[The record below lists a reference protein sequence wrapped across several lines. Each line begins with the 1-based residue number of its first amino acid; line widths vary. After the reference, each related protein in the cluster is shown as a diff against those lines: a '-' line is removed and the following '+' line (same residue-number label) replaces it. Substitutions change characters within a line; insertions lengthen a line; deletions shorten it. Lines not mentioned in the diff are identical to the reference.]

1 MRTLIAV
8 VALVAAVSCGADD
21 GAGTEERASSAES
34 STRAEPPRGPCS
46 SDADCSLGM
55 GCGCTCVATTERG
68 YACHPCAAFPC
79 DTSAVHAACDP
90 ATRTCVVAPGGR

>member
-1 MRTLIAV
+1 MRTWIAV
-8 VALVAAVSCGADD
+8 LALLIGVSCGGEEGTASERPSSDE
-21 GAGTEERASSAES
+21 GAQ
-34 STRAEPPRGPCS
+34 PPRGPCS
-46 SDADCSLGM
+46 TDADCTLGM
-55 GCGCTCVATTERG
+55 GCGCTCVATTEPG